1 MPYLSLF
8 FAVLSFFLVHYI
20 VRWCRNPYCLHMI
33 VGSKGSGKSLYMARA
48 ANRWYKKRKGEV
60 FSNMGIGNDLPAE
73 YWKVNF
79 PPDSLILIDE
89 VGVIHG
95 NRDFKSF
102 PPELIEWYKMQ
113 RKRRLTVVVS
123 SQTMDVDKKIR
134 DLCDIIYVCQKIGF
148 VCMMKPF
155 RSRICMVQRME
166 DGGRDLVNDIAPA
179 GLPRFYTIPKTADL
193 TQTLGYKTEQIISKQ
208 READLKPSVRSPKRS
223 HFAGHKPMR
232 SSETALNAVPTFEET
247 FFPKPPLSSQDDSE
261 D

>member
-1 MPYLSLF
+1 MSYLILSLSI
-8 FAVLSFFLVHYI
+8 LLLFLFMYI
-20 VRWCRNPYCLHMI
+20 MKWCRNPYSLHMI

-60 FSNMGIGNDLPAE
+60 YSNMGIGYDLPPE
-73 YWKVNF
+73 YWKISY
-79 PPDSLILIDE
+79 PPDTLILIDE
-89 VGVIHG
+89 VGVLHG

-148 VCMMKPF
+148 VCMMRPF
-155 RSRICMVQRME
+155 RSRITMVQRME

-179 GLPRFYTIPKTADL
+179 GLPRFYTIPKTAAL

-208 READLKPSVRSPKRS
+208 RESEAAAAPIGAVPRRKS
-223 HFAGHKPMR
+223 HFAGLQPKSA
-232 SSETALNAVPTFEET
+232 SSSAPAGDPTFEET
-247 FFPKPPLSSQDDSE
+247 FHPIKPE
-261 D
+261 V

>member
-1 MPYLSLF
+1 MEYAFLIALVVCIWLF
-8 FAVLSFFLVHYI
+8 VYI
-20 VRWCRNPYCLHMI
+20 MRWCRNRYYLHMV

-60 FSNMGIGNDLPAE
+60 YSNMGIGYDLPQE

-89 VGVIHG
+89 VGVLHG

-113 RKRRLTVVVS
+113 RKRRLTIVVS

-134 DLCDIIYVCQKIGF
+134 DLCDCIFVCQKIGF
-148 VCMMKPF
+148 FCMMKPY
-155 RSRICMVQRME
+155 RSRIAMVQRME

-179 GLPRFYTIPKTADL
+179 GLPTFYTIPRTADL
-193 TQTLGYKTEQIISKQ
+193 TQTLGYKTEQIISK
-208 READLKPSVRSPKRS
+208 DRSKDTCLQAKS
-223 HFAGHKPMR
+223 K
-232 SSETALNAVPTFEET
+232 
-247 FFPKPPLSSQDDSE
+247 D
-261 D
+261 

>member
-1 MPYLSLF
+1 MSFLILFLCALCAYL
-8 FAVLSFFLVHYI
+8 ACYI
-20 VRWCRNPYCLHMI
+20 LRWCRNKYYLHMI

-48 ANRWYKKRKGEV
+48 ANKWFKARRGEV
-60 FSNMGIGNDLPAE
+60 YSNMGIGNELPLE
-73 YWKVNF
+73 YWKVNY
-79 PPDSLILIDE
+79 PPDTLILIDE

-102 PPELIEWYKMQ
+102 PPQLIEWYKMQ

-134 DLCDIIYVCQKIGF
+134 DLCDCIFVCQKIGW

-155 RSRICMVQRME
+155 RSRIAMVQRNE

-179 GLPRFYTIPKTADL
+179 GLPRFYTIPRTADL

-208 READLKPSVRSPKRS
+208 RIDEADSAAYAKEQADANAARKRKHVPAPSTGDEADFAEAFMPRSLK
-223 HFAGHKPMR
+223 
-232 SSETALNAVPTFEET
+232 
-247 FFPKPPLSSQDDSE
+247 
-261 D
+261 